1 MEILKSFT
9 PGNLE
14 LSVAELSRKVNM
26 PKSTTYRLLKTLSQ
40 GGFTEYVRNTRKFH
54 IGTAL
59 YTLGSLYLSTT
70 DVLKAANPVIQTIN
84 ELTSEA
90 VNIAILEG
98 QYITIIQKVEAKHD
112 LRWNTHIGYST
123 PAYASA
129 IGKALLSELTDE
141 EIDALFTEEKLK
153 PVTEST
159 IVSKTELRRQLKT
172 IRRTGFGFQKKESVE
187 GIEAVGC
194 VIRDY
199 TGKAVAGVSIAVPMF
214 RMNKN
219 RREKL
224 TALIKMGS
232 DLISYR
238 LGYQYKNKLLRDIQ
252 QMHSWWERAN

>member
-14 LSVAELSRKVNM
+14 LSVAELSRKVNI

-40 GGFTEYVRNTRKFH
+40 GGFTEYSTNTGKFH

-153 PVTEST
+153 LVTEST
-159 IVSKTELRRQLKT
+159 IGSKTELRRQLKT

-199 TGKAVAGVSIAVPMF
+199 HGKAVAGISIAVPVF

-224 TALIKMGS
+224 TALVKMGS

>member
-14 LSVAELSRKVNM
+14 LSVTELSRKVNL

-40 GGFTEYVRNTRKFH
+40 GEFTEYSTNTGKFH

-84 ELTSEA
+84 ELTGEA

-112 LRWNTHIGYST
+112 LRWNTHIGYSV

-141 EIDALFTEEKLK
+141 EIDALFNE
-153 PVTEST
+153 
-159 IVSKTELRRQLKT
+159 
-172 IRRTGFGFQKKESVE
+172 
-187 GIEAVGC
+187 
-194 VIRDY
+194 
-199 TGKAVAGVSIAVPMF
+199 
-214 RMNKN
+214 
-219 RREKL
+219 
-224 TALIKMGS
+224 
-232 DLISYR
+232 
-238 LGYQYKNKLLRDIQ
+238 
-252 QMHSWWERAN
+252 